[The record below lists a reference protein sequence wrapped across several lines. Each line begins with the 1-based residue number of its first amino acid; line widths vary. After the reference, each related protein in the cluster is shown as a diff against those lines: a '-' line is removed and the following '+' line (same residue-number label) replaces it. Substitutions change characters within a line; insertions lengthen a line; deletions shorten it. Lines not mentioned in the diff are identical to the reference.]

1 MPFMTSAV
9 QLDEFLVDMLRV
21 DAAAPLSPAVSEHA
35 VAVAGR
41 PAVTAH
47 EAAVLLRGAA
57 AVGSLCLTAGLAR
70 ICGSPALRHRD
81 ERTRNAAL
89 PGMVLPKLTRPMSD
103 AGHPARWRQPGGS
116 RHVCALLV
124 AGGTQPSSNL
134 PNPTP
139 CSLTAGCIEKADP
152 RKVGDMPLTCQGWQP
167 FVPCTAVIDRLCCCA
182 VTAVQKCILNGKL
195 YHWPGSIPCVAAG
208 RRRDVC
214 GGGGGGRRAVA
225 GGGPGAPPQLLVGR
239 RTASRRVQVE
249 CNTTQEFNPKSY
261 SVWKCQLHDKSG
273 T

>member
-35 VAVAGR
+35 DAVAGR
-41 PAVTAH
+41 PAATAH

-103 AGHPARWRQPGGS
+103 AGHPARRRQPGGS

-182 VTAVQKCILNGKL
+182 VTAVQKYMLNGKL
-195 YHWPGSIPCVAAG
+195 DPWPGSTLCCGRATARCLRRWRWRAACRGWRRPWSATSASGRAPHRQPPCAG
-208 RRRDVC
+208 RVQHYTRIQ
-214 GGGGGGRRAVA
+214 
-225 GGGPGAPPQLLVGR
+225 PQKLQCMEVPI
-239 RTASRRVQVE
+239 A
-249 CNTTQEFNPKSY
+249 
-261 SVWKCQLHDKSG
+261 
-273 T
+273 